1 MGMGAKIAAFEFR
14 YQLRN
19 PVFWVTLGIFSL
31 LTFAATTIPQVRI
44 GAVGNTHKNAPL
56 AIAEIDGVM
65 SVFAM
70 FIVIAFVANVVIRD
84 DETGFGP
91 IVRATGVRKRDYLLG
106 RFAGAFLV
114 SVVAFCGAPLGILVG
129 SFMPWVDP
137 DTLGP
142 FRPGDYAFSLLAI
155 AVPTLFVEAAG
166 FFALATAT
174 RSMMATYVGAVG
186 FLIAY
191 TVVGQILGKPDYEQV
206 AALFDPFGLAAIDTA
221 TKYWTASDRNT
232 MLPPIEGLFLW
243 NRLIWIG
250 LAVLLL
256 GVAYAVFRFETRGR
270 KASAA
275 APRGAMLEGAAP
287 IGPAAAAPI
296 AAAMA
301 EPCFDSFQRWTVLWR
316 RVRFDAAGVFRSPA
330 FFVLLILGMFNAGGA
345 LWIGELVYDNPT
357 FPVTRYAVETL
368 FGAFSIVTLMVSI
381 YYGGEL
387 VWRDRD
393 RRMHEIIDASPI
405 PDWAFLLPKILAI
418 AVVLFAMDGV
428 AVGTAIMIQ
437 AGKGYFNFELGHYL
451 LWYLLPA
458 SIAILQFAVLSI
470 FVQALSPNKYVGWG
484 VMALYIVSTVTL
496 SNLGFEHNLY
506 TFGGEERIPLSD
518 MNGQGKLW
526 FGRAWFEVYWSA
538 FCVILA
544 VLAFALWRRGTET
557 RLLPRLRR
565 LPRRLAGPAGAIM
578 AAAILV
584 WVGAGGFIFYNTN
597 ILNPYY
603 TTLDADRWQADFEK
617 TLLPFETVP
626 QPSISNVTLKVD
638 LAPHEQ
644 RALVTGE
651 YVVENRTGAPLSAVH
666 LRWNHALRDV
676 DITVEGG
683 HVHTDYS
690 RFSYRIYTLDP
701 PMAPGETRR
710 ISFSTR
716 WERPGFRNKEPIR
729 PALPEGTVVDNGTFI
744 NNFEIAPRI
753 GMNRSDL
760 LKDRSKRR
768 KYGLPADLRQPK
780 LEDDSARAF
789 NSFDHGDWVNADITI
804 ATDADQIPIAPGY
817 TVSDET
823 HDGRRIARFKTDAP
837 IQHFFSI
844 QSAAYEAH
852 KDKLGDIDL
861 TVYSHPPHG
870 WNVAPMLAAMKFSL
884 NLYSTIFSPYQFK
897 QARITEI
904 PYGRF
909 AQSFANTIPYTENL
923 GFLVNHTDPE
933 KVDMVT
939 YVTAHEIAHQWWG
952 HQLVSADMQGGT
964 MLIETFAQYSALL
977 AMEKMEGKAQIRKF
991 LKYELDNYLRNR
1003 GSEVVEELPL
1013 ERVEDQGYIH
1023 YRKGSLVMYFLRE
1036 QVGED
1041 TVNRALRRLLADY
1054 AFKSAP
1060 YPSSK
1065 DFVRYLREEAGP
1077 KYDEL
1082 ISDLFER
1089 ITLYD
1094 IKVGKSTSRPRPD
1107 GKFDVTI
1114 EVDAKKFYAD
1124 GQGKETEA
1132 NLAEDFDIGLFDIEP
1147 GKAGFDDKSI
1157 VLATK
1162 LPLVSGKQ
1170 TLTLVADRAPKFAG
1184 VDPYNER
1191 ITRNSD
1197 TVIGKVE
1204 E

>member
-1 MGMGAKIAAFEFR
+1 MGARIAAFEFR

-19 PVFWVTLGIFSL
+19 PVFWVTLGIFFL

-44 GAVGNTHKNAPL
+44 GSIGNTHKNAPL
-56 AIAEIDGVM
+56 AIAQIDGVM

-114 SVVAFCGAPLGILVG
+114 GVLAFCGAPLGILIG

-137 DTLGP
+137 ETLGA
-142 FRPGDYAFSLLAI
+142 FRPGDYAFSVLAI
-155 AVPTLFVEAAG
+155 ATPTLFVEAAG

-186 FLIAY
+186 FLVAY
-191 TVVGQILGKPDYEQV
+191 TVVSRILGKPDYEQA
-206 AALFDPFGLAAIDTA
+206 AALFDPFGLAAISTA

-250 LAVLLL
+250 LALALL
-256 GVAYAVFRFETRGR
+256 GIAYAVFRFESRGR

-275 APRGAMLEGAAP
+275 APPPALAATTEASRPVGAV
-287 IGPAAAAPI
+287 
-296 AAAMA
+296 
-301 EPCFDSFQRWTVLWR
+301 EPCFDGFQRRTVLWQ

-330 FFVLLILGMFNAGGA
+330 FFVLLVLGMFNAGIS
-345 LWIGELVYDNPT
+345 LWIGDVIYDNPLY
-357 FPVTRYAVETL
+357 PVTRHAIETL
-368 FGAFSIVTLMVSI
+368 FGAFTIVPLMVSI

-405 PDWAFLLPKILAI
+405 PDWAFLLPKVLAI
-418 AVVLFAMDGV
+418 ILVLVAMACV
-428 AVGTAIMIQ
+428 AIATAIVLQ
-437 AGKGYFNFELGHYL
+437 AGKGYFNFELVHYVT
-451 LWYLLPA
+451 WYLLPS
-458 SIAILQFAVLSI
+458 SISIVQLAVLSI

-484 VMALYIVSTVTL
+484 VMALYIVLTVTL

-506 TFGGEERIPLSD
+506 NFGGDERVPLSD

-526 FGRAWFEVYWSA
+526 VGRAWFEAYWSA
-538 FCVILA
+538 FSVILA
-544 VLAFALWRRGTET
+544 VLAYALWRRGTET
-557 RLLPRLRR
+557 RLRPRLRR
-565 LPRRLAGPAGAIM
+565 MPRRLAGPAGAIL
-578 AAAILV
+578 AAALLAWIGL
-584 WVGAGGFIFYNTN
+584 GGFIFYNTN
-597 ILNPYY
+597 ILNSYR
-603 TTLDADRWQADFEK
+603 TSLDDDRWQADYEK

-626 QPSISNVTLKVD
+626 QPSVSAVTLKVD
-638 LAPHEQ
+638 LAPHAQ
-644 RALVTGE
+644 RADVTGD
-651 YVVENRTGAPLSAVH
+651 YVIENRTGAPLSAVH
-666 LRWNHALRDV
+666 LRWNRDLRDV
-676 DITVEGG
+676 DVTVEGG
-683 HVHTDYS
+683 RLDTDYP
-690 RFSYRIYTLDP
+690 RFAYRIYAFDP

-710 ISFSTR
+710 ISFTTR
-716 WERPGFRNKEPIR
+716 WERPGFRNKEPIM

-753 GMNRSDL
+753 GMNRSEL
-760 LKDRSKRR
+760 LTDRVKRR
-768 KYGLPADLRQPK
+768 KYGLPPDVRPAK

-789 NSFDHGDWVNADITI
+789 NNFDHGDWVSADITI
-804 ATDADQIPIAPGY
+804 ATDADQTPIAPGY

-823 HDGRRIARFKTDAP
+823 RDGRRIARFKTDAP

-844 QSAAYEAH
+844 QSAAYETH
-852 KDKLGDIDL
+852 TDKLGDIDL

-870 WNVAPMLAAMKFSL
+870 WNVEPMLAAMKFSL
-884 NLYSTIFSPYQFK
+884 NLYSTIFSPYQFR

-904 PYGRF
+904 PYGSF

-933 KVDMVT
+933 KIDMVS
-939 YVTAHEIAHQWWG
+939 YVTSHEIAHQWWG
-952 HQLVSADMQGGT
+952 HQLAAADMQGGT

-977 AMEKMEGKAQIRKF
+977 SVEKMQGKAQIRKF
-991 LKYELDNYLRNR
+991 LKYELDSYLRNR
-1003 GSEVVEELPL
+1003 GGEVLEELPL
-1013 ERVEDQGYIH
+1013 ERVENQPYIH
-1023 YRKGSLVMYFLRE
+1023 YRKGALVMYFLKE
-1036 QVGED
+1036 QVGEEAVD
-1041 TVNRALRRLLADY
+1041 RALRHLLADY
-1054 AFKSAP
+1054 AFKPAP
-1060 YPSSK
+1060 YASTK
-1065 DFVRYLREEAGP
+1065 DFIADLREEVGP
-1077 KYDEL
+1077 KYDAL
-1082 ISDLFER
+1082 IGDLFER

-1094 IKVGKSTSRPRPD
+1094 VKVENSTAKIRPD
-1107 GKFDVTI
+1107 GKYDVTI
-1114 EVDAKKFYAD
+1114 DIDAKKFYAD
-1124 GQGKETEA
+1124 GLGKETEA
-1132 NLAEDFDIGLFDIEP
+1132 PLAEDFDVGLFDVEP
-1147 GKAGFDDKSI
+1147 GKADFGDKSV

-1197 TVIGKVE
+1197 AVIGKVE
-1204 E
+1204 VK